1 MSVLPKARL
10 TMGFIN
16 QGRPA
21 VQPEKTAMN
30 RSEIANSRRWGRI
43 YSRARRLTRYQL
55 FSETTEGF
63 VLKLLFPFPLL
74 AAAP

>member
-1 MSVLPKARL
+1 
-10 TMGFIN
+10 
-16 QGRPA
+16 
-21 VQPEKTAMN
+21 MN

-63 VLKLLFPFPLL
+63 VLKILFPFPLL
-74 AAAP
+74 AAAPYHSARPMKLRYSRQEAAGARA